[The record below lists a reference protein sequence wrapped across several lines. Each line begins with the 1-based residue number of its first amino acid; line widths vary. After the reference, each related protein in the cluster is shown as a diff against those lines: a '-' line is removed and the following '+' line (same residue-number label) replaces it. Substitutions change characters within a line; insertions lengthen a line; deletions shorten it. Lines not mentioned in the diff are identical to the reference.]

1 MNLTMPTVKKIKQ
14 MRGAIVTMGKL
25 LSPLLVILRNKIHQC
40 YEMRGRPLDDTTE
53 GTQSVSTV
61 ISTLICDMQFPL
73 WYLLWYAV
81 SSVISSA
88 ICNMQFLL
96 TVICTDAIVP
106 LAAGGGGAVRSNLKI
121 GIFIGEK
128 RRRPFGQIR
137 PRCSTVPTSLV
148 QGTRLLASATLET
161 LSPYHQQHMWAWLW
175 KWSAASESSLLVNCG
190 GVLWSSIYNCAQ
202 CIATSPPTIYFRAQC
217 LFLCLCV
224 RLPVFLCAFVFDFVR
239 CGLVRCVATIPALIY
254 IPMPS
259 PRPLWPMVQPQIGLA
274 GEATIHCVTCLV
286 GSWLVGW

>member
-1 MNLTMPTVKKIKQ
+1 
-14 MRGAIVTMGKL
+14 MRGAIVRMGKL

-61 ISTLICDMQFPL
+61 ISTLICDTQFPL

-81 SSVISSA
+81 SSVISTA

-137 PRCSTVPTSLV
+137 PRCSTLCQPALFREQAS
-148 QGTRLLASATLET
+148 RLLPVWKLY
-161 LSPYHQQHMWAWLW
+161 LLIINGICVAWLW
-175 KWSAASESSLLVNCG
+175 KWSAA
-190 GVLWSSIYNCAQ
+190 
-202 CIATSPPTIYFRAQC
+202 
-217 LFLCLCV
+217 
-224 RLPVFLCAFVFDFVR
+224 
-239 CGLVRCVATIPALIY
+239 
-254 IPMPS
+254 
-259 PRPLWPMVQPQIGLA
+259 
-274 GEATIHCVTCLV
+274 
-286 GSWLVGW
+286 